1 MKVCIAGAG
10 AIGGLFAGW
19 LGTQL
24 PPGEVRLSAL
34 ARGATLAALKAN
46 GLQLQDASGTRTVAL
61 QASDDAAT
69 LGPQDLVVLAVKGPA
84 LPAIAAQLPP
94 LLGPHTTVLVAM
106 NGVPWWFF
114 DHAATTPRPCAGL
127 RLPAVDPGDAVRA
140 AIPTRQVLGCVVH
153 VSAATPQPGVV
164 KHVNGNGLIL
174 GEPAGGAS
182 GRLDAMAALL
192 TRAGFAITASPH
204 IQRDIWFKLWG
215 NMTMNPVSALTQ
227 APCDQILDDPLVRGF
242 CSAVMLEANAIG
254 AHFGCGI
261 DQVPEQRHAVT
272 RKLGAFKTSMLQDL
286 QAGRALEI
294 DALVTVVRDIGQH
307 LGLATPNIDALLG
320 LVRLLGRS
328 RGLFPPA

>member
-19 LGTQL
+19 LGTKL
-24 PPGEVRLSAL
+24 PVGDVQLSAL
-34 ARGATLAALKAN
+34 ARGATLAALKAH
-46 GLQLQDASGTRTVAL
+46 GLQLQGAEGLRTVAL
-61 QASDDAAT
+61 QASDNAAA

-84 LPAIAAQLPP
+84 LPAMAAQLSP

-114 DHAATTPRPCAGL
+114 DHASTTPGPCAGL
-127 RLPAVDPGDAVRA
+127 RLSAVDPGDVVRA
-140 AIPTRQVLGCVVH
+140 AIPTHQVLGCVVH
-153 VSAATPQPGVV
+153 VSAASPQPGVV

-182 GRLDAMAALL
+182 SRLDATADLL
-192 TRAGFAITASPH
+192 TRAGFAITASTH

-242 CSAVMLEANAIG
+242 CSAVMVEAQTIG
-254 AHFGCGI
+254 ALFGCGI
-261 DQVPEQRHAVT
+261 DQEPEQRHAVT
-272 RKLGAFKTSMLQDL
+272 RKLGSFKTSMLQDL

-294 DALVTVVRDIGQH
+294 DALVAVVRDIGVH

-320 LVRLLGRS
+320 LVRLLAQG
-328 RGLFPPA
+328 RGLYPR